1 MRYAIR
7 TYATQLRKC
16 RANMLSS
23 LSMDVLITVA
33 CLVASVSLGGLLV
46 WLERRPREIGRP
58 RLVPTTPLLLLC
70 ALVVVLA
77 LAHMV
82 TIVTGVPHQGR
93 LG

>member
-1 MRYAIR
+1 MA
-7 TYATQLRKC
+7 A
-16 RANMLSS
+16 RARHQ
-23 LSMDVLITVA
+23 DVTEQADKMPLLTIDVIITVV

-46 WLERRPREIGRP
+46 WLEHRPREIGRP